1 MGNQNF
7 AGKVAV
13 VSGAGRGI
21 GRAVVRDLAMSGA
34 DIGMCSRS
42 RDELESLAAEVSE
55 MGRKVVAVPTDV
67 AEWGQVEVF
76 AGEVKQQLGP
86 VNLLFNNAGVSM
98 DNGPVAESNPA
109 TWRRVIDINLMGIYH
124 VARAFI
130 DHMPRGGNI
139 LNTGSGAGE
148 NPQPNDSSYC
158 VSKAGLHMFT
168 GVLAMEVWDRGICVN
183 TLIPGPV
190 ATLIANSQTA
200 VWGTDADSEKLILA
214 EFQGK
219 PAPQAPSE
227 IVKPTSEVAEF
238 VHYIFSLPETGPTG
252 QIFSIARRP
261 F

>member
-1 MGNQNF
+1 MMGEF

-21 GRAVVRDLAMSGA
+21 GRAVVRDLARSGA

-42 RDELESLAAEVSE
+42 GDELEVLAAEVSE
-55 MGRKVVAVPTDV
+55 MGRQVVAVPTDV
-67 AEWGQVEVF
+67 AEWEQVESF
-76 AGEVKQQLGP
+76 AREVKQQLGP
-86 VNLLFNNAGVSM
+86 VDLLFNNAGVSM
-98 DNGPVAESNPA
+98 DNGPVTESDPA
-109 TWRRVIDINLMGIYH
+109 TWQRVIDINLMGVYH

-130 DHMPRGGNI
+130 NDMPRGGHI

-168 GVLAMEVWDRGICVN
+168 GVLALEVWDRGICVN

-200 VWGTDADSEKLILA
+200 VWGTEADSEESILA

-227 IVKPTSEVAEF
+227 LVKSPSEVADF
-238 VHYIFSLPETGPTG
+238 VHYIFSLSETGPTG
-252 QIFSIARRP
+252 QVFSIARRP